1 MKIEIRLFA
10 TLAAYAAYAGYGDI
24 DSEGCLSF
32 DGPATIR
39 GTANRLGV
47 SEKDI
52 KLVFLNGVG
61 APLDSSLKHKDRVG
75 IFPPIGGG

>member
-10 TLAAYAAYAGYGDI
+10 TLASYAGHGDM
-24 DSEGCLSF
+24 DSDGCLSF

-39 GTANRLGV
+39 DAILRLGV
-47 SEKDI
+47 PEQDI
-52 KLVFLNGVG
+52 KLVFLNGVSVS
-61 APLDSSLKHKDRVG
+61 LDSSLKEKDRVG

>member
-10 TLAAYAAYAGYGDI
+10 TLASYAGHGDI
-24 DSEGCLSF
+24 DSDGCLEF

-39 GTANRLGV
+39 DAVQRIGV
-47 SEKDI
+47 PEQDI
-52 KLVFLNGVG
+52 KLVFLNGVAG
-61 APLDSSLKHKDRVG
+61 SLDSSLNDKDRVG

>member
-10 TLAAYAAYAGYGDI
+10 TLASYAGHGGM
-24 DSEGCLSF
+24 DSDGCLSF

-39 GTANRLGV
+39 DAVQRLGV
-47 SEKDI
+47 PEQEI
-52 KLVFLNGVG
+52 KLVFLNGVR
-61 APLDSSLKHKDRVG
+61 ASMDSSLKDKDRVG

>member
-10 TLAAYAAYAGYGDI
+10 TLASYASHGEMDADA
-24 DSEGCLSF
+24 CLSF

-39 GTANRLGV
+39 DAVQRLGV
-47 SEKDI
+47 PEQEI

-61 APLDSSLKHKDRVG
+61 VSLDSSLKDKDRVG

>member
-10 TLAAYAAYAGYGDI
+10 TLTSYADHRDMGSD
-24 DSEGCLSF
+24 GCLSLE
-32 DGPATIR
+32 GPATIR
-39 GTANRLGV
+39 DAVLRLGV
-47 SEKDI
+47 PEKDI

-61 APLDSSLKHKDRVG
+61 ASLDSSLRDKDRVG

>member
-10 TLAAYAAYAGYGDI
+10 TLASYANHGDM
-24 DSEGCLSF
+24 DADGCLSF

-39 GTANRLGV
+39 DAAQRLGV
-47 SEKDI
+47 PEKEI

-61 APLDSSLKHKDRVG
+61 ATLDSPMKDKDRVG

>member
-10 TLAAYAAYAGYGDI
+10 TLAAYAGHGDLDAG
-24 DSEGCLSF
+24 GCLSF

-39 GTANRLGV
+39 DAVRRLGV
-47 SEKDI
+47 PEQEI

-61 APLDSSLKHKDRVG
+61 AALDSPLKDKDRVG

>member
-10 TLAAYAAYAGYGDI
+10 TLASYAHHGDL
-24 DSEGCLSF
+24 DSDGCLSIE
-32 DGPATIR
+32 GPATIR
-39 GTANRLGV
+39 DALLRLGV
-47 SEKDI
+47 PEQDI

-61 APLDSSLKHKDRVG
+61 ASLDSSLKDKDRVG

>member
-10 TLAAYAAYAGYGDI
+10 SLASHASHGDM
-24 DSEGCLSF
+24 DSDGCLCF

-39 GTANRLGV
+39 DAIQRLGV
-47 SEKDI
+47 PEQEV

-61 APLDSSLKHKDRVG
+61 ASLDASLKDKDRVG
-75 IFPPIGGG
+75 VFPPIGGG

>member
-10 TLAAYAAYAGYGDI
+10 TLAGYADHGDI

-39 GTANRLGV
+39 DAADRLGV
-47 SEKDI
+47 PKKDI

-61 APLDSSLKHKDRVG
+61 ASLDSSLKDKDRVG

>member
-10 TLAAYAAYAGYGDI
+10 TLASYAGHGDV
-24 DSEGCLSF
+24 DADGCLSF

-39 GTANRLGV
+39 DAVRRLGV
-47 SEKDI
+47 PENEI
-52 KLVFLNGVG
+52 KLVFLNGV
-61 APLDSSLKHKDRVG
+61 AATLDSSLNDKDRVG

>member
-10 TLAAYAAYAGYGDI
+10 SLACYARDVML
-24 DSEGCLSF
+24 DSDDCLSF
-32 DGPATIR
+32 EGPAIIR
-39 GTANRLGV
+39 DAIQRLGV
-47 SEKDI
+47 PEDQI

-61 APLDSSLKHKDRVG
+61 ASLYSSLKDKDRVG